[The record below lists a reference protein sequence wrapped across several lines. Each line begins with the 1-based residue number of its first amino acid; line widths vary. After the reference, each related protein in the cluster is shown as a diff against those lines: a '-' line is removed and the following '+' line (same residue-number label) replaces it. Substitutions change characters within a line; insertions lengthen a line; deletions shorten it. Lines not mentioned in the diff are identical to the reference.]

1 MSRAILHLI
10 RKEFIQVFRDRR
22 VRMIIFIA
30 PVVQLTLFGYAITTD
45 IKEIQTAVCDLDRT
59 GESRELIASL
69 HASGYFNV
77 LAQPRSPREIETLLR
92 RSAVKF
98 GLVIPRGFA
107 RSLKRAD
114 KIPLEILLDGSDSNT
129 ATFAMNYLNQILGE
143 RALRLVSDLQSRVV
157 PDSGAVPRFGR
168 VQPVARVWFN
178 PGLLSA
184 PYMVPGVM
192 ALILTLA
199 TLLLPAMGVARE
211 RETGTIEQLIV
222 SPLTPL
228 ELVIGKTVPYV
239 VIGFID
245 VVIILTAGHYLFSL
259 PVRGSLV
266 TLLGAVLIY
275 LLTSVGS
282 GLFISTFSRTQQQ
295 AMLTSMFVLMPAVIL
310 SGFFF
315 PITSMP
321 QWAQILTLANPLRY
335 FIAVLRSVLIKGSGP
350 AVIWP
355 EATSLLVLGAL
366 IFSGSLARFRRRL
379 G

>member
-1 MSRAILHLI
+1 
-10 RKEFIQVFRDRR
+10 
-22 VRMIIFIA
+22 
-30 PVVQLTLFGYAITTD
+30 
-45 IKEIQTAVCDLDRT
+45 
-59 GESRELIASL
+59 
-69 HASGYFNV
+69 
-77 LAQPRSPREIETLLR
+77 
-92 RSAVKF
+92 
-98 GLVIPRGFA
+98 
-107 RSLKRAD
+107 
-114 KIPLEILLDGSDSNT
+114 
-129 ATFAMNYLNQILGE
+129 MNYLNQILGE